1 LVLAILKNMSSRLQS
16 RYANESTYY
25 KETSFNKFCY
35 IDYDLTA
42 DGAENSLHS
51 LSMKFGVSVTDLKRI
66 NNLQNDREIFALK
79 AIRIPIKPNSLL
91 SEQYANKL
99 KYTDQVISRLSS
111 ATNADIYNQEGGE
124 NQNDETT
131 SNEDPTETENKE
143 SNLMNSSDEL
153 ITNVDHVEDD
163 QRPLLAV
170 TSKQDLK
177 QVKEAKRFFKK
188 FDTNL
193 NALKHQNNE
202 ILTNVIPNVN
212 NLIPMHHM
220 AYSITSS
227 RSNSSKNFFFI
238 NFNVRDSLIIACC
251 IIVLFPLGFLIY
263 ELYYNDHKSLP

>member
-1 LVLAILKNMSSRLQS
+1 MSSRLQS
-16 RYANESTYY
+16 RYANEPTNY
-25 KETSFNKFCY
+25 KETSLNKFCY

-51 LSMKFGVSVTDLKRI
+51 LSMKFGVSISDLKRI

-79 AIRIPIKPNSLL
+79 AVRIPIKPNSLL
-91 SEQYANKL
+91 SEQYADQL

-111 ATNADIYNQEGGE
+111 ATNVDVYDQEVE
-124 NQNDETT
+124 HQNDETT
-131 SNEDPTETENKE
+131 SNEDQTETENRE
-143 SNLMNSSDEL
+143 TNLMNSGDEL
-153 ITNVDHVEDD
+153 MTNVDSNEEDR
-163 QRPLLAV
+163 RPLLAT

-188 FDTNL
+188 LDTNL
-193 NALKHQNNE
+193 DALKHQNNE
-202 ILTNVIPNVN
+202 ILSNVVPNMN

-220 AYSITSS
+220 PYSITST